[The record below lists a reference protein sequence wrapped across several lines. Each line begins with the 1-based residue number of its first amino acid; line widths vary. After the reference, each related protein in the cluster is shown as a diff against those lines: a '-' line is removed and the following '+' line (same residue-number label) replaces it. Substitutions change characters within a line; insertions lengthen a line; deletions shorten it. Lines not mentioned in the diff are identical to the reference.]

1 MMPACRTYVAVSAL
15 IGLSA
20 CGTASSSPLDSFNHA
35 HCVAAFYY
43 GRQIALGGP
52 KPNLEL
58 AVQSTAR
65 FLFEGKRMEADGT
78 LQTSEM
84 ESAAVLSAHGR
95 DTEAMTHL
103 LLDCARR
110 QDADPAYRA
119 LNETGQLM
127 AAARK
132 TDPAC
137 KSDRVCGMMR

>member
-1 MMPACRTYVAVSAL
+1 MPVCRTYVAVSAL
-15 IGLSA
+15 VGLSA
-20 CGTASSSPLDSFNHA
+20 CGTASSSPLDSSNHA
-35 HCVAAFYY
+35 HCVAAFFYA
-43 GRQIALGGP
+43 RQIALGGP

-65 FLFEGKRMEADGT
+65 SLFEGKRMKADGT
-78 LQTSEM
+78 LQASQM

-103 LLDCARR
+103 LLDCAKR
-110 QDADPAYRA
+110 QDADPAYQA
-119 LNETGQLM
+119 LDETGQLM

-137 KSDRVCGMMR
+137 KSDQVCGRLAR